1 MLYNITNMS
10 VSTIVNTVNNNS
22 KTAKYDV
29 SVFIPVYNEEENIVL
44 LQGRISEALNNQ
56 NFSYEIIYVDDGSK
70 DASYS
75 ILKQIAIQNHNIKVI
90 KFRRNFGQTAAMS
103 AGIDAA
109 EGKVLIPMDSDL
121 QNDPSDIPNLLNKIN
136 EGYDVVSGW
145 RKNRKDTFINRK
157 LPSMLANKLIS
168 WLSGVNL
175 HDYGCTLKAYRAEV
189 LKDIRL
195 YGELHR
201 FIPICASWVGAK
213 VTEIPVKH
221 HERQFGQSK
230 YGINRTFKVILDL
243 ILMKF
248 LTDYVTK
255 PIYFFGGISFVAMAL
270 AAASFIWGLI
280 LKLANGVDLDATPLP
295 IIGAMFFTVAI
306 QIFMMGILA
315 DLIMRTYY
323 ESQNKS
329 TYAIEETINL

>member
-1 MLYNITNMS
+1 MITTS
-10 VSTIVNTVNNNS
+10 
-22 KTAKYDV
+22 AKYDV
-29 SVFIPVYNEEENIVL
+29 SIFIPVYNEEDNIIL
-44 LQGRISEALNNQ
+44 LQDKISAALNDQ
-56 NFSYEIIYVDDGSK
+56 GFTYEVIYVDDGSK

-75 ILKQIAIQNHNIKVI
+75 ILKQIASKNYNIKVI

-121 QNDPSDIPNLLNKIN
+121 QNDPSDVPNLLNKIN

-145 RKNRKDTFINRK
+145 RKNRKDTFIDRK

-221 HERQFGQSK
+221 HERQFGKSK

-255 PIYFFGGISFVAMAL
+255 PIYFFGGISFMSMAL
-270 AAASFIWGLI
+270 AITSFIWALT
-280 LKLANGVDLDATPLP
+280 LKLANNVDLDATPLP
-295 IIGAMFFTVAI
+295 ILGAMFFTVAI

-329 TYAIEETINL
+329 TYAVEETINL